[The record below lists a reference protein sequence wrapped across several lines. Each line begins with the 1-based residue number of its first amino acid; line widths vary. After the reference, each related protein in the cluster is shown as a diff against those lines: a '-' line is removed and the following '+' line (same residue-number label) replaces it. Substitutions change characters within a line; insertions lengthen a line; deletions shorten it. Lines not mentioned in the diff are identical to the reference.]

1 MMTIKIANDNNQ
13 NTSNNLADQ
22 PFTNTQFNN
31 IAPNNAIE
39 KDTSNID
46 PNSPVPD
53 NIGLSNAIKENTS
66 NTELYSPVPD
76 NIALNNAIE
85 EKTSNTE
92 LDSPVS
98 DNIALNN
105 AIEENTSNT
114 ELESLAPDNVPLNN
128 VTEEKT
134 SNTELESPVPDNIAL
149 NNAIEEKTS
158 DTQSNNPVSEKNNKN
173 NNNKDNPEQLR
184 RLVMV
189 TGDKGGVGKSTFARG
204 LAQTYIDNA
213 VKFVGLDADN
223 SNPHLIRF
231 YENAANIHRLDISN
245 SDKLDEFV
253 DNLKELVYPKS
264 KESGKNQEEKSLILL
279 ETPSQFLPTLKILIT
294 EMGFL
299 DVVNN
304 KCKMRVTIVVV
315 ISTIIDCITQ
325 LLELYSFCGDRV
337 DYVIVKNS
345 FYGEAEQFAFYDS
358 SEEIKVIEQQVKATG
373 HNFTSINMPK
383 LAKKSYDYLDVKN
396 LTFRQGLEQDEYPSV
411 FGRVLSW
418 LNNFKGQIKPK
429 KDLFGIEKIL
439 SE

>member
-1 MMTIKIANDNNQ
+1 MMIIKIANDNNR
-13 NTSNNLADQ
+13 NTGNNLADQ
-22 PFTNTQFNN
+22 PLSNTQFNN

-39 KDTSNID
+39 EDTSNTD
-46 PNSPVPD
+46 PDSPVPD
-53 NIGLSNAIKENTS
+53 NVTEENTS
-66 NTELYSPVPD
+66 NTKSNNPVPDNISLNNAIEEKTSNTQSNNPVPDNIAPNNVTEENTSNTQSNNPVPD
-76 NIALNNAIE
+76 NIALNNAIK
-85 EKTSNTE
+85 EKTSN
-92 LDSPVS
+92 
-98 DNIALNN
+98 
-105 AIEENTSNT
+105 
-114 ELESLAPDNVPLNN
+114 
-128 VTEEKT
+128 
-134 SNTELESPVPDNIAL
+134 
-149 NNAIEEKTS
+149 
-158 DTQSNNPVSEKNNKN
+158 TQSNNPVSENNNKN

-231 YENAANIHRLDISN
+231 YEKAANIHRLDISN

-373 HNFTSINMPK
+373 HDFTSINMPK

>member
-1 MMTIKIANDNNQ
+1 MTFKIEEN
-13 NTSNNLADQ
+13 
-22 PFTNTQFNN
+22 
-31 IAPNNAIE
+31 
-39 KDTSNID
+39 D
-46 PNSPVPD
+46 PNMSSTLPE
-53 NIGLSNAIKENTS
+53 IITS
-66 NTELYSPVPD
+66 NTEPTKPLSNDTTETVPIDTKPKGSATTD
-76 NIALNNAIE
+76 NNG
-85 EKTSNTE
+85 
-92 LDSPVS
+92 
-98 DNIALNN
+98 DN
-105 AIEENTSNT
+105 
-114 ELESLAPDNVPLNN
+114 
-128 VTEEKT
+128 
-134 SNTELESPVPDNIAL
+134 
-149 NNAIEEKTS
+149 
-158 DTQSNNPVSEKNNKN
+158 NNKN
-173 NNNKDNPEQLR
+173 NPQQLR

-231 YENAANIHRLDISN
+231 YEKAANIHRLDISN

-264 KESGKNQEEKSLILL
+264 NESGENQEEQSLILL

-304 KCKMRVTIVVV
+304 KCKMQVTIVVV

-325 LLELYSFCGDRV
+325 LIELYSFCGDRV
-337 DYVIVKNS
+337 DYVIVKNL
-345 FYGEAEQFAFYDS
+345 FYGETEQFAFYDNS
-358 SEEIKVIEQQVKATG
+358 KEIKAIEQQLKATG
-373 HNFTSINMPK
+373 HDFTSINMPK
-383 LAKKSYDYLDVKN
+383 LAKKSYDYLDVNN

-429 KDLFGIEKIL
+429 KDLFGIDKML

>member
-1 MMTIKIANDNNQ
+1 MMIIKIANDNNR
-13 NTSNNLADQ
+13 NTGNNLADQ

-39 KDTSNID
+39 ENTSNTD
-46 PNSPVPD
+46 PDSTATDPDSPVPD
-53 NIGLSNAIKENTS
+53 NIALNNVTEEKTS
-66 NTELYSPVPD
+66 NTDPDSPVPD

-85 EKTSNTE
+85 EKASNT
-92 LDSPVS
+92 D
-98 DNIALNN
+98 
-105 AIEENTSNT
+105 
-114 ELESLAPDNVPLNN
+114 PD
-128 VTEEKT
+128 
-134 SNTELESPVPDNIAL
+134 SPVPDNIAL
-149 NNAIEEKTS
+149 NNVTEKKTS
-158 DTQSNNPVSEKNNKN
+158 NTQSNNPVSEKDNKN
-173 NNNKDNPEQLR
+173 NPEQLR

-231 YENAANIHRLDISN
+231 YEKAANIHRLDISN

-373 HNFTSINMPK
+373 HDFTSINMPK

>member
-1 MMTIKIANDNNQ
+1 MTIKIANDNNR
-13 NTSNNLADQ
+13 NTGNNLADQ
-22 PFTNTQFNN
+22 PLSNTQFNN

-39 KDTSNID
+39 KDTSNTD
-46 PNSPVPD
+46 PDSPVPD
-53 NIGLSNAIKENTS
+53 NIAPNNVTEENTS
-66 NTELYSPVPD
+66 NTKLDSLAPDNISLNNAIEKDTSNTDPDSPVPD
-76 NIALNNAIE
+76 NIALNNAIK
-85 EKTSNTE
+85 EKTSNT
-92 LDSPVS
+92 D
-98 DNIALNN
+98 
-105 AIEENTSNT
+105 
-114 ELESLAPDNVPLNN
+114 PD
-128 VTEEKT
+128 
-134 SNTELESPVPDNIAL
+134 SPVPDNIVL

-158 DTQSNNPVSEKNNKN
+158 NTQSNNPVSEKNNKN

-231 YENAANIHRLDISN
+231 YEKAANIHRLDISN

-345 FYGEAEQFAFYDS
+345 FYGEAEQFAFYDNS
-358 SEEIKVIEQQVKATG
+358 QKVKEMEQQVKATG
-373 HNFTSINMPK
+373 HDFTSINMPK

-418 LNNFKGQIKPK
+418 LNNFQGQIKPK

>member
-1 MMTIKIANDNNQ
+1 MTFHIEENNQ
-13 NTSNNLADQ
+13 DMNSTLPEIS
-22 PFTNTQFNN
+22 
-31 IAPNNAIE
+31 
-39 KDTSNID
+39 TSNIE
-46 PNSPVPD
+46 PSKP
-53 NIGLSNAIKENTS
+53 LSNDT
-66 NTELYSPVPD
+66 TEKVPID
-76 NIALNNAIE
+76 TKPKSSVTTDKNGNN
-85 EKTSNTE
+85 
-92 LDSPVS
+92 D
-98 DNIALNN
+98 
-105 AIEENTSNT
+105 
-114 ELESLAPDNVPLNN
+114 
-128 VTEEKT
+128 
-134 SNTELESPVPDNIAL
+134 
-149 NNAIEEKTS
+149 
-158 DTQSNNPVSEKNNKN
+158 NKN
-173 NNNKDNPEQLR
+173 NPQQLR

-231 YENAANIHRLDISN
+231 YEKAANIHRLDISN

-264 KESGKNQEEKSLILL
+264 NESGENQDEQSLILL

-337 DYVIVKNS
+337 DYVIVKNL
-345 FYGEAEQFAFYDS
+345 FYGETEQFTFYDGS
-358 SEEIKVIEQQVKATG
+358 QEIKAIEQQVKATA
-373 HNFTSINMPK
+373 HDFTSITMPK

-418 LNNFKGQIKPK
+418 LNNFKGQIKQK
-429 KDLFGIEKIL
+429 KDLFGIEKML

>member
-1 MMTIKIANDNNQ
+1 MMTIKIANDNNR
-13 NTSNNLADQ
+13 NTGNNLADQ
-22 PFTNTQFNN
+22 PLSNTQFNN

-39 KDTSNID
+39 KDTSNTD
-46 PNSPVPD
+46 PDSPVPD
-53 NIGLSNAIKENTS
+53 NIAPNNVTEENTS
-66 NTELYSPVPD
+66 NTKLDSLAPDNISLNNAIEKDTSNTDPDSPVPD
-76 NIALNNAIE
+76 NIALNNAIK
-85 EKTSNTE
+85 EKTSNT
-92 LDSPVS
+92 D
-98 DNIALNN
+98 
-105 AIEENTSNT
+105 
-114 ELESLAPDNVPLNN
+114 PD
-128 VTEEKT
+128 
-134 SNTELESPVPDNIAL
+134 SPVPDNIVL

-158 DTQSNNPVSEKNNKN
+158 NTQSNNPVSEKNNKN

-231 YENAANIHRLDISN
+231 YEKAANIHRLDISN

-345 FYGEAEQFAFYDS
+345 FYGEAEQFAFYDNS
-358 SEEIKVIEQQVKATG
+358 QKVKEMEQQVKATG
-373 HNFTSINMPK
+373 HDFTSINMPK

-418 LNNFKGQIKPK
+418 LNNFQGQIKPK

>member
-1 MMTIKIANDNNQ
+1 MTTFHIEENDQKMSSTLPEIIA
-13 NTSNNLADQ
+13 
-22 PFTNTQFNN
+22 
-31 IAPNNAIE
+31 
-39 KDTSNID
+39 
-46 PNSPVPD
+46 
-53 NIGLSNAIKENTS
+53 S
-66 NTELYSPVPD
+66 NTEPTKPLSNDTTEKVPIDTKPKSSATTDKNGD
-76 NIALNNAIE
+76 N
-85 EKTSNTE
+85 
-92 LDSPVS
+92 
-98 DNIALNN
+98 
-105 AIEENTSNT
+105 
-114 ELESLAPDNVPLNN
+114 
-128 VTEEKT
+128 
-134 SNTELESPVPDNIAL
+134 
-149 NNAIEEKTS
+149 
-158 DTQSNNPVSEKNNKN
+158 NNKN
-173 NNNKDNPEQLR
+173 NPQQLR
-184 RLVMV
+184 RLVIV

-231 YENAANIHRLDISN
+231 YGKAANIHRLDISN

-264 KESGKNQEEKSLILL
+264 NESGKNQDEQSLILL

-337 DYVIVKNS
+337 DYVIVKNL
-345 FYGEAEQFAFYDS
+345 FYGETEQFTFYDNS
-358 SEEIKVIEQQVKATG
+358 QKVKEMEQQVKAIG
-373 HNFTSINMPK
+373 HDFTSINMPK

-396 LTFRQGLEQDEYPSV
+396 LTFRQGLEQDEFPSV

-418 LNNFKGQIKPK
+418 LNNFKAQIKPK

>member
-1 MMTIKIANDNNQ
+1 MMIIKIANDNNR
-13 NTSNNLADQ
+13 NTGNNLADQ

-39 KDTSNID
+39 ENTSNTD
-46 PNSPVPD
+46 PDSTATDPDSPVPD
-53 NIGLSNAIKENTS
+53 NIALNNVTEENTS
-66 NTELYSPVPD
+66 NTDPNSPVPD

-85 EKTSNTE
+85 EKTSNT
-92 LDSPVS
+92 D
-98 DNIALNN
+98 
-105 AIEENTSNT
+105 
-114 ELESLAPDNVPLNN
+114 PD
-128 VTEEKT
+128 
-134 SNTELESPVPDNIAL
+134 SPVPDNIAL
-149 NNAIEEKTS
+149 NNAIEEKASNTDPDSPVPDNIALNNVTEEKTS
-158 DTQSNNPVSEKNNKN
+158 NTQSNNPVSEKDNKN
-173 NNNKDNPEQLR
+173 NNNKNNPEQLR

-231 YENAANIHRLDISN
+231 YEKAANIHRLDISN

-345 FYGEAEQFAFYDS
+345 FYGEAEQFAFYDNS
-358 SEEIKVIEQQVKATG
+358 QKVKEMEQQVKATG
-373 HNFTSINMPK
+373 HDFTSINMPK

>member
-1 MMTIKIANDNNQ
+1 M
-13 NTSNNLADQ
+13 
-22 PFTNTQFNN
+22 PF
-31 IAPNNAIE
+31 
-39 KDTSNID
+39 
-46 PNSPVPD
+46 PVPLFPFLVK
-53 NIGLSNAIKENTS
+53 NNKYQKESKKMTFHIEENDQNMSSTLPEISTS
-66 NTELYSPVPD
+66 NTEPTKPLSNDTTETVPINTNPKNLATTD
-76 NIALNNAIE
+76 NNGNN
-85 EKTSNTE
+85 
-92 LDSPVS
+92 
-98 DNIALNN
+98 
-105 AIEENTSNT
+105 
-114 ELESLAPDNVPLNN
+114 
-128 VTEEKT
+128 
-134 SNTELESPVPDNIAL
+134 
-149 NNAIEEKTS
+149 
-158 DTQSNNPVSEKNNKN
+158 NNKN
-173 NNNKDNPEQLR
+173 NPQQLR

-231 YENAANIHRLDISN
+231 YEKAANIHRLDISN

-264 KESGKNQEEKSLILL
+264 NESGKNQDEQSLILL

-299 DVVNN
+299 DVINN
-304 KCKMRVTIVVV
+304 KCKMQVTIVVV
-315 ISTIIDCITQ
+315 ISTIIDCINQ
-325 LLELYSFCGDRV
+325 LLELYSFCGVRV
-337 DYVIVKNS
+337 DYVIVKNL
-345 FYGEAEQFAFYDS
+345 FYGETEQFTFYDS
-358 SEEIKVIEQQVKATG
+358 SKEIKAIEQQAKATG
-373 HNFTSINMPK
+373 HDFTSINMPK

>member
-1 MMTIKIANDNNQ
+1 MMTIKIANDNNR
-13 NTSNNLADQ
+13 NTGNNLADQ
-22 PFTNTQFNN
+22 PLSNTQFNN

-39 KDTSNID
+39 KDTSNTD
-46 PNSPVPD
+46 PDSPVPD
-53 NIGLSNAIKENTS
+53 NIAPNNVTEENTS
-66 NTELYSPVPD
+66 NTELDSLAPD

-85 EKTSNTE
+85 EKTSNT
-92 LDSPVS
+92 
-98 DNIALNN
+98 
-105 AIEENTSNT
+105 
-114 ELESLAPDNVPLNN
+114 
-128 VTEEKT
+128 
-134 SNTELESPVPDNIAL
+134 
-149 NNAIEEKTS
+149 
-158 DTQSNNPVSEKNNKN
+158 QSNNPVSENNNKN

-213 VKFVGLDADN
+213 VNFVGLDADN

-231 YENAANIHRLDISN
+231 YEKAANIHRLDISN

-279 ETPSQFLPTLKILIT
+279 ETPSQFLPNLKILIT

-345 FYGEAEQFAFYDS
+345 FYGETEQFTFYDNS
-358 SEEIKVIEQQVKATG
+358 QKVKEMEQQVKATG
-373 HNFTSINMPK
+373 HDFTSINMPK

-418 LNNFKGQIKPK
+418 MNNFKGQIKQK
-429 KDLFGIEKIL
+429 KDLFGIEKML

>member
-1 MMTIKIANDNNQ
+1 MMTIKIANDNNR

-22 PFTNTQFNN
+22 PFSNTQFNN

-46 PNSPVPD
+46 PDSPVPD
-53 NIGLSNAIKENTS
+53 NIAPKNVTEENTSNTDPDSTAPDNVPPNKVTEENIGNTELDSLAPDNIALNNAIKENTS
-66 NTELYSPVPD
+66 NT
-76 NIALNNAIE
+76 
-85 EKTSNTE
+85 
-92 LDSPVS
+92 
-98 DNIALNN
+98 
-105 AIEENTSNT
+105 
-114 ELESLAPDNVPLNN
+114 
-128 VTEEKT
+128 
-134 SNTELESPVPDNIAL
+134 
-149 NNAIEEKTS
+149 
-158 DTQSNNPVSEKNNKN
+158 QSNNPVSENNNKN
-173 NNNKDNPEQLR
+173 NNNKNNPEQLR

-231 YENAANIHRLDISN
+231 YEKAANIHRLDISN

-345 FYGEAEQFAFYDS
+345 FYGEAEQFAFYDNS
-358 SEEIKVIEQQVKATG
+358 KEIKAIEQQVKATG
-373 HNFTSINMPK
+373 HDFTSINMPK

>member
-46 PNSPVPD
+46 PDSPVPD
-53 NIGLSNAIKENTS
+53 NIPPNNVTEQNIV
-66 NTELYSPVPD
+66 NTELDSLVPDNVTEQNIVNTELDSLVPD

-85 EKTSNTE
+85 KDTSNTDP
-92 LDSPVS
+92 DSLAS

-105 AIEENTSNT
+105 VLEENIINT
-114 ELESLAPDNVPLNN
+114 DADSLAPND
-128 VTEEKT
+128 VTKE
-134 SNTELESPVPDNIAL
+134 NTGN
-149 NNAIEEKTS
+149 
-158 DTQSNNPVSEKNNKN
+158 TQSNNPVSKKNNKN
-173 NNNKDNPEQLR
+173 TNNKTNPEKLR
-184 RLVMV
+184 KLVMV

-231 YENAANIHRLDISN
+231 YEKAANIQRLDISN

-264 KESGKNQEEKSLILL
+264 KESGKYRDSQSLILL

-304 KCKMRVTIVVV
+304 KCKMQVTIVIV

-337 DYVIVKNS
+337 DYVIVKNL
-345 FYGEAEQFAFYDS
+345 FYGETEQFTFYNS

-373 HNFTSINMPK
+373 HDFTSINMPK
-383 LAKKSYDYLDVKN
+383 LAKKSYDFLDVKN

>member
-1 MMTIKIANDNNQ
+1 MMTIKIANDNNR

-22 PFTNTQFNN
+22 PFSNTPFNN

-46 PNSPVPD
+46 TD
-53 NIGLSNAIKENTS
+53 
-66 NTELYSPVPD
+66 SPVPD
-76 NIALNNAIE
+76 NIAPKNVTEENTSNTDPDSTVLDNLPPNNVTE
-85 EKTSNTE
+85 ENIGNTE
-92 LDSPVS
+92 LDSLAP

-114 ELESLAPDNVPLNN
+114 
-128 VTEEKT
+128 
-134 SNTELESPVPDNIAL
+134 
-149 NNAIEEKTS
+149 
-158 DTQSNNPVSEKNNKN
+158 QSNNPVSENNNKN
-173 NNNKDNPEQLR
+173 NNNKNNPEQLR

-345 FYGEAEQFAFYDS
+345 FYGEAEQFAFYDNS
-358 SEEIKVIEQQVKATG
+358 QKVKEIEQQVKATG
-373 HNFTSINMPK
+373 HDFTSITMPK

-418 LNNFKGQIKPK
+418 LNNFKGQIKLK

>member
-1 MMTIKIANDNNQ
+1 MTFYIEENDQ
-13 NTSNNLADQ
+13 NMSSTLPEVS
-22 PFTNTQFNN
+22 
-31 IAPNNAIE
+31 
-39 KDTSNID
+39 
-46 PNSPVPD
+46 
-53 NIGLSNAIKENTS
+53 TS
-66 NTELYSPVPD
+66 NTEPTKLLSNDTTERIPINTKTKNLATTD
-76 NIALNNAIE
+76 NNRNN
-85 EKTSNTE
+85 
-92 LDSPVS
+92 
-98 DNIALNN
+98 
-105 AIEENTSNT
+105 
-114 ELESLAPDNVPLNN
+114 
-128 VTEEKT
+128 
-134 SNTELESPVPDNIAL
+134 
-149 NNAIEEKTS
+149 
-158 DTQSNNPVSEKNNKN
+158 NNKN
-173 NNNKDNPEQLR
+173 NAQQLR

-231 YENAANIHRLDISN
+231 YEKAANIHRLDISN

-264 KESGKNQEEKSLILL
+264 NESGKNQDEQSLILL

-304 KCKMRVTIVVV
+304 KCKMQVTIVVV
-315 ISTIIDCITQ
+315 ISTIIDCINQ

-337 DYVIVKNS
+337 NYVIVKNL
-345 FYGEAEQFAFYDS
+345 FYGEAEQFTFYDS
-358 SEEIKVIEQQVKATG
+358 SKEIKEIEQQVKAKG
-373 HNFTSINMPK
+373 HNFTSITMPK

-418 LNNFKGQIKPK
+418 LNNFKGQIKPT

>member
-1 MMTIKIANDNNQ
+1 M
-13 NTSNNLADQ
+13 
-22 PFTNTQFNN
+22 
-31 IAPNNAIE
+31 
-39 KDTSNID
+39 
-46 PNSPVPD
+46 NSTLPE
-53 NIGLSNAIKENTS
+53 IITS
-66 NTELYSPVPD
+66 NTEPTKPLSNDTTETVPINTNPKSSAPTDKNGD
-76 NIALNNAIE
+76 N
-85 EKTSNTE
+85 
-92 LDSPVS
+92 
-98 DNIALNN
+98 
-105 AIEENTSNT
+105 
-114 ELESLAPDNVPLNN
+114 
-128 VTEEKT
+128 
-134 SNTELESPVPDNIAL
+134 
-149 NNAIEEKTS
+149 
-158 DTQSNNPVSEKNNKN
+158 NNKN
-173 NNNKDNPEQLR
+173 NPQQLR
-184 RLVMV
+184 RLVIV

-231 YENAANIHRLDISN
+231 YETSANIQRLDISN

-304 KCKMRVTIVVV
+304 KCKMQVTIVVV

-345 FYGEAEQFAFYDS
+345 FYGETEQFVFYENS
-358 SEEIKVIEQQVKATG
+358 QKVKEMEQQVKATG
-373 HNFTSINMPK
+373 HDFTSINMPK

-418 LNNFKGQIKPK
+418 LNNFKGQIKQK
-429 KDLFGIEKIL
+429 KDLFGIEKML

>member
-1 MMTIKIANDNNQ
+1 MTIEIANDNNQ
-13 NTSNNLADQ
+13 NTGNDLAEK
-22 PFTNTQFNN
+22 PFSNTQLN
-31 IAPNNAIE
+31 
-39 KDTSNID
+39 
-46 PNSPVPD
+46 
-53 NIGLSNAIKENTS
+53 
-66 NTELYSPVPD
+66 

-85 EKTSNTE
+85 ENTSNTE
-92 LDSPVS
+92 FDSPAPDNIAPNNVTQENTS
-98 DNIALNN
+98 NTEFDSPAPDNIAPNNVTQENTSNTKFDSLAPDNIALNNVIEQNTSNTEFDSLAPDNIALNN

-114 ELESLAPDNVPLNN
+114 
-128 VTEEKT
+128 
-134 SNTELESPVPDNIAL
+134 
-149 NNAIEEKTS
+149 
-158 DTQSNNPVSEKNNKN
+158 QSNNPVSKKNNKN
-173 NNNKDNPEQLR
+173 NNNKNNPQQLR

-204 LAQTYIDNA
+204 LAQIYIDNA

-231 YENAANIHRLDISN
+231 YEKAANIQRLDISN

-279 ETPSQFLPTLKILIT
+279 ETPSQFLPTLKILIS

-304 KCKMRVTIVVV
+304 KCKMRVTIVIV
-315 ISTIIDCITQ
+315 ISTIIDCINQ

-337 DYVIVKNS
+337 DYVIVKNL
-345 FYGEAEQFAFYDS
+345 FYGETEQFTFYDS
-358 SEEIKVIEQQVKATG
+358 SKEIKGIEQQVKATR
-373 HNFTSINMPK
+373 HDFTSITMPK

>member
-1 MMTIKIANDNNQ
+1 MTIKIANDNNR

-22 PFTNTQFNN
+22 PFSNTQFNN

-46 PNSPVPD
+46 PDSPVPD
-53 NIGLSNAIKENTS
+53 NIAPKNVTEENTSNTDPDSTAPDNVPPNKVTEENIGNTELDSLAPDNIALNNAIKENTS
-66 NTELYSPVPD
+66 NT
-76 NIALNNAIE
+76 
-85 EKTSNTE
+85 
-92 LDSPVS
+92 
-98 DNIALNN
+98 
-105 AIEENTSNT
+105 
-114 ELESLAPDNVPLNN
+114 
-128 VTEEKT
+128 
-134 SNTELESPVPDNIAL
+134 
-149 NNAIEEKTS
+149 
-158 DTQSNNPVSEKNNKN
+158 QSNNPVSENNNKN
-173 NNNKDNPEQLR
+173 NNNKNNPEQLR

-231 YENAANIHRLDISN
+231 YEKAANIHRLDISN

-345 FYGEAEQFAFYDS
+345 FYGEAEQFAFYDNS
-358 SEEIKVIEQQVKATG
+358 KEIKAIEQQVKATG
-373 HNFTSINMPK
+373 HDFTSINMPK

>member
-1 MMTIKIANDNNQ
+1 MMIIKIANDKNQ
-13 NTSNNLADQ
+13 NTGNNLADQ

-39 KDTSNID
+39 ENTSNTD
-46 PNSPVPD
+46 PDSTAPD
-53 NIGLSNAIKENTS
+53 NVPPNNVTEENTS
-66 NTELYSPVPD
+66 NTELDSPVPD

-85 EKTSNTE
+85 EKTSNT
-92 LDSPVS
+92 
-98 DNIALNN
+98 
-105 AIEENTSNT
+105 
-114 ELESLAPDNVPLNN
+114 
-128 VTEEKT
+128 
-134 SNTELESPVPDNIAL
+134 
-149 NNAIEEKTS
+149 
-158 DTQSNNPVSEKNNKN
+158 QSNNPVSEKDNKNNKN
-173 NNNKDNPEQLR
+173 NNNKNNPEQLR

-231 YENAANIHRLDISN
+231 YEKAANIHRLDISN

-345 FYGEAEQFAFYDS
+345 FYGEAEQFTFYDNS
-358 SEEIKVIEQQVKATG
+358 QKVKEMEQQVKATG
-373 HNFTSINMPK
+373 HDFTSINMPK

-418 LNNFKGQIKPK
+418 LNNFEGQIKPK
-429 KDLFGIEKIL
+429 KDLFGIEKML